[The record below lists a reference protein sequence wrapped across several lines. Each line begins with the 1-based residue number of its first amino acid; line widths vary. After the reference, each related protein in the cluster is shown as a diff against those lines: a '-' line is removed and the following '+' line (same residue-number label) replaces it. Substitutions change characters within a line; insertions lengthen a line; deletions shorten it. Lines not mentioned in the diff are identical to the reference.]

1 MQAFPLDKF
10 RILFPM
16 FATVTDGIVLAVAEW
31 AECYTSGRGCKC
43 NEQLWMLITAHL
55 LQLRLNA
62 EAGNGGAPGAIA
74 SATIDKVSVSFQAP
88 PAADSWSHW
97 LNLTPYG
104 QQFLALAKSCAA
116 GGVYVGGLPE
126 RAAFRNVGGL
136 SIRGGRLR

>member
-1 MQAFPLDKF
+1 MDFPLAKF

-16 FATVTDGIVLAVAEW
+16 FSAVPDDVVLVVAEW
-31 AECYTSGRGCKC
+31 AQCYTSGRGCQC

-62 EAGNGGAPGAIA
+62 ESGNVGAPGALA

-88 PAADSWSHW
+88 PATDSWSHW

-104 QQFLALAKSCAA
+104 QQFLALSKSCAA
-116 GGVYVGGLPE
+116 GGLYVGGLPE

>member
-1 MQAFPLDKF
+1 MDFPLAKF

-16 FATVTDGIVLAVAEW
+16 FSAVPDDVVLVVAEW
-31 AECYTSGRGCKC
+31 AQCYTSGRGCQC
-43 NEQLWMLITAHL
+43 NAQLWMLITAHL

-62 EAGNGGAPGAIA
+62 ESGNGGAPGALA

-88 PAADSWSHW
+88 PATDSWSHW

-104 QQFLALAKSCAA
+104 QQFLALSKSCTA

-136 SIRGGRLR
+136 SIRGGRFR

>member
-1 MQAFPLDKF
+1 MDFPLAKF

-16 FATVTDGIVLAVAEW
+16 FNAIPDDVVLAVAEW
-31 AECYTSGRGCKC
+31 AQCYASGRGCKC
-43 NEQLWMLITAHL
+43 DEQLWMLITAHL

-62 EAGNGGAPGAIA
+62 SRGNGGLPGALA

-88 PAADSWSHW
+88 PATDSWSHW

-104 QQFLALAKSCAA
+104 QQFLALSKSCTA
-116 GGVYVGGLPE
+116 GGLYVGGLPE

-136 SIRGGRLR
+136 SIRGGRSR

>member
-1 MQAFPLDKF
+1 MDFPLAKF

-16 FATVTDGIVLAVAEW
+16 FSAVPDDVVLVVAEW
-31 AECYTSGRGCKC
+31 AQCYTSGRGCQC
-43 NEQLWMLITAHL
+43 NAQLWMLITAHL

-62 EAGNGGAPGAIA
+62 ESGNGGAPGALA

-88 PAADSWSHW
+88 PATDSWSHW

-104 QQFLALAKSCAA
+104 QQFLALSKSCTA
-116 GGVYVGGLPE
+116 GGVSVGGLPE

-136 SIRGGRLR
+136 SIRGGRFR

>member
-1 MQAFPLDKF
+1 MDFPLEKF

-16 FATVTDGIVLAVAEW
+16 FAAVPDDVVLAVAEW

-43 NEQLWMLITAHL
+43 DAQLWMLITAHL

-62 EAGNGGAPGAIA
+62 DSGNGGAPGALA

-88 PAADSWSHW
+88 PATDSWAHW

-104 QQFLALAKSCAA
+104 QQFLALSKSCGA

-136 SIRGGRLR
+136 SIRGGRFR